1 MNKKID
7 IMKKFLLLL
16 NVCMLLSIGSM
27 YAEKKYYYAKVTA
40 SDGTVQWLK
49 IGIDNSYK
57 SWDADW
63 THRDIQGTLDLDEI
77 YTETGGNGTK
87 QSFSE
92 IGSGAFFNFSG
103 LTAVKGTSVTKL
115 NNQAFDNCTSLASIN
130 FPNLQTIEEYSFGHC
145 TSLKSYTI
153 PESVTSIDGAAFYGC
168 TNLTNLSV
176 NSNSYFFSCENRI
189 LYNKNKTT
197 IYAFLSS
204 RTDTAYVVPST
215 VRTIGERAFCYNN
228 YIKSIVLSNGV
239 ETIRSSAFVGSK
251 IQSIYIPQSVTSIFG
266 SVFTY
271 CNSLTSVKVA
281 SSTPITLKSAIFNN
295 TKTITLYVP
304 QGSKEAYESANYWK
318 DASNIVEY
326 APSPIIQFADANVK
340 SVCVANWDYDG
351 DGELSEEEAQEIRE
365 IGTQFQ
371 GNTDITS
378 FNELQYFTNLKTIG
392 TSAFS
397 GCTNLE
403 SFTLPASLTKI
414 GQYAFL
420 NTAWLNAQPEG
431 LVYIGNVLYTYKG
444 TMPADTK
451 IVVKDGTTC
460 ICNYA
465 FYNQT
470 NLIEIE
476 LPNSLLYLGTEDISL
491 DEYGYV
497 FSGCTGL
504 TTIKIPAG
512 VKDIIRYNFYRSG
525 LKTVE
530 LPEGLES
537 IGNSSFRSCTSL
549 ESIVIP
555 DKVRTIGKN
564 TFRDCSKLQQVTM
577 PSSLMSVASDAF
589 RGCGQL
595 QRVDISN
602 LSGWCNVDFADYR
615 ANPLTFAHHLY
626 LDGKEV
632 VEFETDSYCLLPY
645 YNTYSNTWSY
655 ANYDWETIKP
665 LVFYGCQSIKTVSI
679 GKNITS
685 IGNNAFYNC
694 TGLKSVKT
702 EYDPFTLS
710 TSAFPTRA
718 NISLY
723 TPQGC
728 LDLYQEAAVWKDF
741 KTVKSYPNLDVNED
755 GEVDVLDVVD
765 IVNHTKGL
773 STSDAFVHFLADL
786 NNDKKITI
794 ADAEWVAQRIPSTGR
809 INELPATE
817 GVTDIVLADN
827 IQIRTGETNT
837 ASIQL
842 QNTTDGL
849 VGFQMDITLPDGI
862 SLIEKDCKLSS
873 RITDAEQKLQIGKL
887 SDNTFRLTATSLALQ
902 SFTEN
907 DGELINIT
915 LKATELSDGGT
926 VNIKNIRI
934 VTGNSERIVL
944 ADAALDI
951 QIVDVT
957 PTIAFQDEKVKAICL
972 TNWDVNGDGELSM
985 WEAAKVATIGTLF
998 SGNTEITSFYEL
1010 KHFVGLTTIDENAFL
1025 GCSNLESVSI
1035 PQNITT
1041 IGDKAFYD
1049 CNKLTGVY
1057 SYMTTPP
1064 AITETGFT
1072 NYTTATLYVCRNCKT
1087 AYENADVWKRFY
1099 SIVVMMFKE
1108 GAGTEES
1115 PYLLFDPSDF
1125 KNLAT
1130 DVNAGTTYSGTYF
1143 KVAKKEIDFSGV
1155 SYTAIGKATYDSNG
1169 NEVPVAF
1176 SGNLDGNG
1184 VTIMNLSTNKAL
1196 FGYIGK
1202 KGLVANIT
1210 IDESCKIN
1218 GYESNVAGI
1227 AGSNKGTIDNCINK
1241 APVSCT
1247 KYHVG
1252 GICGDNMGTISN
1264 CKNYGAITCKSENGM
1279 TGGIA
1284 GDLDEGN
1291 ILNCEN
1297 YGDVVSDGFWIGGIV
1312 GLITRQDN
1320 GQSCSVKNCLNQG
1333 DVTGPYDVGGILGSI
1348 TTSSSTYIC
1357 DNMVSGCTIKGTRS
1371 SGTDVFG
1378 AGVIGMSIGP
1388 KTDSNNFYTPDVVLI
1403 VGNQTYDGTTPRG
1416 IWTYDSSTQSY
1427 KPADVTDNC
1436 AAMILPDA
1444 GTEKRPF
1451 TCAEA
1456 NAFAAGLTADTPTE
1470 TDYYVKGK
1478 VSTMQNNFG
1487 YQYGNAT
1494 FYISDDGTK
1503 NGEFYVYRTLY
1514 FDKQNYNGGR
1524 VPNLG
1529 DEVVLY
1535 GKLTNYKG
1543 TTPETANNECRL
1555 VSINGK
1561 TVGTGLEV
1569 GDLFVAK
1576 TPEDVEMF
1584 FVVDESG
1591 KSMGKASET
1600 GCSVGYAVAN
1610 KPETYTNPPCCI
1622 NANYVG
1628 AITIPATAEG
1638 FPIQAIA
1645 PSAFTNS
1652 KLTSV
1657 TIPATVWDIE
1667 TNAFKDCQNLTSVT
1681 MPEGVILNNGT
1692 FQNCT
1697 ALTSIEL
1704 PKDVQLW
1711 ASEAIFGGC
1720 TNLTAI
1726 TVNDETPYNLQG
1738 SYLVDDP
1745 SQVTLYVPVGSKAAY
1760 EAADYWNEFTIEE
1773 QTANIEFADANVKAI
1788 CVANWDTDGDNELSE
1803 AEAAAVTTL
1812 GEVFKY
1818 NEEITSFDELQYFT
1832 GLTDIADHAFADCT
1846 SLTSVVLPGTVT
1858 HINEGAFEGCSKL
1871 ASVDFNGCKA
1881 AIHSM
1886 AFIGCRSLTSLVLPA
1901 GCYPDGYSVFS
1912 GCSSLLSVEMK
1923 PCDNPVDIWSSDV
1936 FAECNNLKTATVY
1949 GRYLHGPG
1957 NFRNCSS
1964 LTNVT
1969 FIDDIPGNSFN
1980 QNFQGVPADVQFI
1993 IPDGSAETFLHNGYF
2008 NLSDKSG
2015 LGIVRDE
2022 FEAEAQRVAK
2032 IATTMTSGDATTLQT
2047 TISEAR
2053 TVVNNATD
2061 YAEVLGQIDVIKQA
2075 ARDFLATNELTGEVD
2090 VTGAFILN
2098 PDFDRFERGWQAP
2111 TGWITSGYQDGYC
2124 ENGDV
2129 VIDHFIQI
2137 YREDWTEEGSIPNK
2151 LDDYQLSQAIHQLP
2165 AGNYRLEADC
2175 NASWPTDDRG
2185 ITGAYLFIG
2194 DEQVPVTTLHGK
2206 PQHFSVEFANSAT
2219 QDVEIGMKTLGT
2231 NANWIAF
2238 DNMRLILI
2246 EPIATE
2252 DEVLSVAEIS
2262 AHSGKTADFTID
2274 LTNVAT
2280 DLTACQFDLTLP
2292 IGITLATN
2300 EKGKYLVTK
2309 TDRFGDDNQNLTVS
2323 KVEGSANTYRVISF
2337 SMNNEVISGTSGAI
2351 LNAVLAV
2358 DADVSEDTYEGMI
2371 TNIVLTKVDGVQLK
2385 PADAKFNIVVNN
2397 VIPGDANGDGDI
2409 NVSDIVEIVNY
2420 ILEKPSARFVA
2431 AAADLNGDGEINVT
2445 DIVRVVSIIMQSNTS
2460 AARQVSAMET
2470 TDNDQLTMAVDNDGV
2485 YSLHLSNE
2493 AQYVASQ
2500 FEIRLGDGQTL
2511 EGVSLNDKRSD
2522 GHQVTYTQTG
2532 NNIYKVVVFSTENR
2546 PFDGNIGELLSFQV
2560 SGNGSIEVGNI
2571 LFVTSGATEKL
2582 FPSLSAGT
2590 TGIDVTKKSDAMDIY
2605 SIDGRLVR
2613 RQATNTNGLKRGMY
2627 IINGKK
2633 TIVK

>member
-1 MNKKID
+1 
-7 IMKKFLLLL
+7 
-16 NVCMLLSIGSM
+16 M
-27 YAEKKYYYAKVTA
+27 YAETKYYYAKVTA
-40 SDGTVQWLK
+40 SNGTVQWLK
-49 IGIDNSYK
+49 IGIDSKYN
-57 SWDADW
+57 SWDTDW
-63 THRDIQGTLDLDEI
+63 SQRNIQGTLDLDEI

-87 QSFSE
+87 VSFSE
-92 IGSGAFFNFSG
+92 IGSCAFYSLSG
-103 LTAVKGTSVTKL
+103 LTAVKGTSVRKL
-115 NNQAFDNCTSLASIN
+115 KNQAFDNCTSLASID
-130 FPNLQTIEEYSFGHC
+130 FPNLQTIDDSSFGHC

-168 TNLTNLSV
+168 TNLTNLNV
-176 NSNSYFFSCENRI
+176 NSNSYYFSCENRI
-189 LYNKNKTT
+189 LYNKNKNYL
-197 IYAFLSS
+197 YAYLSS
-204 RTDTAYVVPST
+204 RTDTAYMVPST
-215 VRTIGERAFCYNN
+215 VKTIGARAFYYNN
-228 YIKSIVLSNGV
+228 YLKSVVIANGV
-239 ETIRSSAFVGSK
+239 GTIGRSAFYGSK
-251 IQSIYIPQSVTSIFG
+251 IQSAYIPQSVSSILYGAF
-266 SVFTY
+266 SY
-271 CNSLTSVKVA
+271 CNSLTSIKVGNP
-281 SSTPITLKSAIFNN
+281 TPISLSNAIFDSSN
-295 TKTITLYVP
+295 KITLYVP

-326 APSPIIQFADANVK
+326 TPSPIIQFDDANVK

-351 DGELSEEEAQEIRE
+351 DGELSEEEAQEISE

-392 TSAFS
+392 TTAFS
-397 GCTNLE
+397 GCTNLT
-403 SFTLPASLTKI
+403 SFKVPASLTKI
-414 GQYAFL
+414 GQNAFL
-420 NTAWLNAQPEG
+420 NTAWLNAQSDG

-444 TMPADTK
+444 TMPANTK

-465 FYNQT
+465 FSNQT

-476 LPNSLLYLGTEDISL
+476 LPNSLLYIGTEDTSL

-497 FSGCTGL
+497 FNNCTGL

-512 VKDIIRYNFYRSG
+512 VKDIVRYTFRGSG
-525 LKTVE
+525 LKTIE
-530 LPEGLES
+530 LPEELES

-564 TFRDCSKLQQVTM
+564 TFRDCSKLQQITM

-632 VEFETDSYCLLPY
+632 VDFETESYCLLPY
-645 YNTYSNTWSY
+645 YNTYYNKWSY

-702 EYDPFTLS
+702 EGEPFTLS
-710 TSAFPTRA
+710 TSAFPTKA
-718 NISLY
+718 NVSLY
-723 TPQGC
+723 TPQGY
-728 LDLYQEAAVWKDF
+728 LEQYQEAAVWNGF

-773 STSDAFVHFLADL
+773 STSNAFVHFLADL

-809 INELPATE
+809 FNELPATE

-887 SDNTFRLTATSLALQ
+887 SDNTFRLSATSLALQ

-907 DGELINIT
+907 DDELINIT

-1025 GCSNLESVSI
+1025 GCSNLESASI

-1155 SYTAIGKATYDSNG
+1155 SYTAIGKASYDTNG
-1169 NEVPVAF
+1169 NEVPIAF

-1333 DVTGPYDVGGILGSI
+1333 DVTGPYDVGGIYGSI

-1357 DNMVSGCTIKGTRS
+1357 DNMVSGCTIKSTRGT
-1371 SGTDVFG
+1371 GTDRYG
-1378 AGVIGMSIGP
+1378 ASVIGMSSNSN
-1388 KTDSNNFYTPDVVLI
+1388 THSNNFYTPNVVLI

-1416 IWTYDSSTQSY
+1416 VWTYDSSTQSY
-1427 KPADVTDNC
+1427 GPADVTDNC

-1444 GTEKRPF
+1444 GTEAKPF

-1456 NAFAAGLTADTPTE
+1456 DAFVAGLTADTPTE
-1470 TDYYVKGK
+1470 TEYYVKGK
-1478 VSTMQNNFG
+1478 VSTIQNNFG

-1543 TTPETANNECRL
+1543 TTPETANNDCRL

-1711 ASEAIFGGC
+1711 ASETIFGGC

-1738 SYLVDDP
+1738 SCLVDDP
-1745 SQVTLYVPVGSKAAY
+1745 SQVTIYVPVGSREAY
-1760 EAADYWNEFTIEE
+1760 LAADYWKDFKEIVEKTPEVPAKVIWSGTQVIKDWNYLGIISEELTDLTI
-1773 QTANIEFADANVKAI
+1773 
-1788 CVANWDTDGDNELSE
+1788 GDMLHVELSWDDVKDCFVVLNDGSWVDIAGWYTYDEHKTSTE
-1803 AEAAAVTTL
+1803 ATFLLTGDMVRFLKETGMVLTGSGYTITKVYTTPSGFTGSEKSIWIGSATDCDFLVNNVHFKNANDKNGVKVGDIIHLTYTGDGSMALYYFGKDSNWTWGSISNDTKTVTDTGADFVVTGDLTTL
-1812 GEVFKY
+1812 L
-1818 NEEITSFDELQYFT
+1818 NNN
-1832 GLTDIADHAFADCT
+1832 H
-1846 SLTSVVLPGTVT
+1846 
-1858 HINEGAFEGCSKL
+1858 
-1871 ASVDFNGCKA
+1871 
-1881 AIHSM
+1881 
-1886 AFIGCRSLTSLVLPA
+1886 LVIQV
-1901 GCYPDGYSVFS
+1901 G
-1912 GCSSLLSVEMK
+1912 
-1923 PCDNPVDIWSSDV
+1923 
-1936 FAECNNLKTATVY
+1936 
-1949 GRYLHGPG
+1949 
-1957 NFRNCSS
+1957 
-1964 LTNVT
+1964 
-1969 FIDDIPGNSFN
+1969 
-1980 QNFQGVPADVQFI
+1980 QN
-1993 IPDGSAETFLHNGYF
+1993 
-2008 NLSDKSG
+2008 
-2015 LGIVRDE
+2015 
-2022 FEAEAQRVAK
+2022 
-2032 IATTMTSGDATTLQT
+2032 TTLTQ
-2047 TISEAR
+2047 
-2053 TVVNNATD
+2053 V
-2061 YAEVLGQIDVIKQA
+2061 
-2075 ARDFLATNELTGEVD
+2075 EL
-2090 VTGAFILN
+2090 
-2098 PDFDRFERGWQAP
+2098 
-2111 TGWITSGYQDGYC
+2111 
-2124 ENGDV
+2124 
-2129 VIDHFIQI
+2129 
-2137 YREDWTEEGSIPNK
+2137 EE
-2151 LDDYQLSQAIHQLP
+2151 
-2165 AGNYRLEADC
+2165 
-2175 NASWPTDDRG
+2175 T
-2185 ITGAYLFIG
+2185 
-2194 DEQVPVTTLHGK
+2194 
-2206 PQHFSVEFANSAT
+2206 
-2219 QDVEIGMKTLGT
+2219 
-2231 NANWIAF
+2231 
-2238 DNMRLILI
+2238 

-2252 DEVLSVAEIS
+2252 DDVLSVAEI
-2262 AHSGKTADFTID
+2262 AARSGKTADFTID

-2323 KVEGSANTYRVISF
+2323 KIEGSANTYRVISF

-2460 AARQVSAMET
+2460 ATRQVSAMET

-2500 FEIRLGDGQTL
+2500 FEIQLGDGQTL